1 MLVSQAGP
9 GAQKLSS
16 PTMRARPSVSA
27 IRRVEPRD
35 ALSDPAAT
43 QLAGLGVG
51 VGAGVAVGAGV
62 GVGVGLAV
70 AAAAEGVPAIVAA
83 EPLGVGLV
91 LPQPVAT
98 TAKTSKV
105 PKKRPCDRIGDPPVA
120 RA

>member
-1 MLVSQAGP
+1 MS
-9 GAQKLSS
+9 
-16 PTMRARPSVSA
+16 ARPSVSA

-35 ALSDPAAT
+35 AFSDPAAT

-51 VGAGVAVGAGV
+51 VGAGVAVGGGVGV

-70 AAAAEGVPAIVAA
+70 AAAAEGVEAIVAA
-83 EPLGVGLV
+83 TLGVGVV
-91 LPQPVAT
+91 LPQPVVRTAT
-98 TAKTSKV
+98 TTKV

>member
-16 PTMRARPSVSA
+16 PTMSARPSVSA

-35 ALSDPAAT
+35 AFSDPAAT

-51 VGAGVAVGAGV
+51 VGAGVAVGGGV
-62 GVGVGLAV
+62 GVGAGLAV
-70 AAAAEGVPAIVAA
+70 AAAAEGVEAIVAA
-83 EPLGVGLV
+83 TLGVGVV
-91 LPQPVAT
+91 LPQPVVRTAT
-98 TAKTSKV
+98 TTKV